1 MLFKIAGLGA
11 ESQEKPEPFRKHFK
25 AGSMIICDDKACIKY
40 FASNNDMMIESPKVF
55 IDGDSYK

>member
-25 AGSMIICDDKACIKY
+25 AGSMIICDDKACIRN
-40 FASNNDMMIESPKVF
+40 FASNNDMIESPKVF

>member
-1 MLFKIAGLGA
+1 MT

-25 AGSMIICDDKACIKY
+25 AGSMIICDDKACIKN
-40 FASNNDMMIESPKVF
+40 FASNNDMIESPKVF

>member
-25 AGSMIICDDKACIKY
+25 AGSMIICDDKACIKN